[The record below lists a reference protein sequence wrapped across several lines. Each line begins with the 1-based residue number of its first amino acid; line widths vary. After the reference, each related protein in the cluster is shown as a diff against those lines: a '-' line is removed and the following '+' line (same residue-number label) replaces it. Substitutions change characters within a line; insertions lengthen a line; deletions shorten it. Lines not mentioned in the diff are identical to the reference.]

1 MTTSV
6 PGPIGVIEHYNL
18 LERLEPAG
26 PGELFRA
33 RDTRKGRTVAVRVLP
48 ADFVRSTDR
57 RAFVENARGLSALS
71 HPNVTTLFD
80 VGEHDGR
87 VFIVF
92 EYLKGQ
98 SLRSEMGGR
107 PMNVRRA
114 LELGI
119 QMADAIANAHAC
131 GYGHCGLSPDSV
143 VITAKGHAKIP
154 ALALATRDGFTAPDT
169 GQLHDYDAPEEARG
183 LASDE
188 RSDIYSVGAVM
199 YEALTGRRPLHR
211 GAAAPS
217 ASNPHVPQELDQAVL
232 KAVAP
237 NPDHRFQS
245 AAAFA
250 AHLRSVAALLEA
262 RGSLGDDEDGD
273 ARTPTNVTRVVVTAA
288 AILVGVGAIAWW
300 FLR

>member
-1 MTTSV
+1 MTTPV
-6 PGPIGVIEHYNL
+6 PSPIAVIDDYNL

-33 RDTRKGRTVAVRVLP
+33 RDTKKGRTVAIRILP
-48 ADFVRSTDR
+48 LDFVDIAGR
-57 RAFVENARGLSALS
+57 RAFIESARGLVALS
-71 HPNVTTLFD
+71 HPNTTTLFD
-80 VGEHDGR
+80 VGQHNGR
-87 VFIVF
+87 IFIVF

-114 LELGI
+114 VELGI
-119 QMADAIANAHAC
+119 QMAGAIADAHAC

-154 ALALATRDGFTAPDT
+154 ALALATRDGFAAPDAT
-169 GQLHDYDAPEEARG
+169 ELHDYVAPEEARG
-183 LASDE
+183 LPPDE
-188 RSDIYSVGAVM
+188 RSDIYSVGAVI
-199 YEALTGRRPLHR
+199 YETLTGRRPMHR

-217 ASNPHVPQELDQAVL
+217 AGNPHVPPELDDVVL

-237 NPDHRFQS
+237 NPNNRHQS
-245 AAAFA
+245 AAAFVA
-250 AHLRSVAALLEA
+250 ELRSVDALLDA
-262 RGSLGDDEDGD
+262 RGTLSDEEDQDEG
-273 ARTPTNVTRVVVTAA
+273 TSTNVTRVVLTAT
-288 AILVGVGAIAWW
+288 AILIGAGALAWW

>member
-1 MTTSV
+1 
-6 PGPIGVIEHYNL
+6 
-18 LERLEPAG
+18 
-26 PGELFRA
+26 
-33 RDTRKGRTVAVRVLP
+33 
-48 ADFVRSTDR
+48 
-57 RAFVENARGLSALS
+57 
-71 HPNVTTLFD
+71 LFD

-92 EYLKGQ
+92 EYLRGQ

-107 PMNVRRA
+107 PMNVRRV
-114 LELGI
+114 LELGV

-131 GYGHCGLSPDSV
+131 GYAHCGLSPDSV

-154 ALALATRDGFTAPDT
+154 ALALASRDGFATSDT

-183 LASDE
+183 LPPDE

-199 YEALTGRRPLHR
+199 YETLTGRRPLHR

-217 ASNPHVPQELDQAVL
+217 ASNPHVPPELDDVVL

-237 NPDHRFQS
+237 NPDNRFQS

-250 AHLRSVAALLEA
+250 AQLRSLAAVLDA
-262 RGSLGDDEDGD
+262 RGALTDEQDVEE
-273 ARTPTNVTRVVVTAA
+273 RTSNNVTRVVLTTA
-288 AILVGVGAIAWW
+288 AILGGAGALAWW

>member
-1 MTTSV
+1 MTTSI
-6 PGPIGVIEHYNL
+6 PGPIAVIDHYNL

-33 RDTRKGRTVAVRVLP
+33 RDTKKGRTVAIRLLP
-48 ADFVRSTDR
+48 FDFVDIAGR
-57 RAFVENARGLSALS
+57 RAFIDSARGLSALS

-80 VGEHDGR
+80 VGQHNGR
-87 VFIVF
+87 IFVVF

-98 SLRSEMGGR
+98 SLRQEMGGR

-131 GYGHCGLSPDSV
+131 GYAHCGLSPDSV

-154 ALALATRDGFTAPDT
+154 ALALASRDGFAASDAAE
-169 GQLHDYDAPEEARG
+169 LHDYNAPEEAKG
-183 LASDE
+183 LPSDE

-199 YEALTGRRPLHR
+199 YETLTGRRPMHR

-217 ASNPHVPQELDQAVL
+217 ASNPHVPPELDEAVL
-232 KAVAP
+232 RAVAP
-237 NPDHRFQS
+237 NPDNRYQS

-250 AHLRSVAALLEA
+250 AQLRNVDAVLDA
-262 RGSLGDDEDGD
+262 RDTLSDDEEHDE
-273 ARTPTNVTRVVVTAA
+273 ASSTNVTRVILTAT
-288 AILVGVGAIAWW
+288 AILLGAGALAWW

>member
-6 PGPIGVIEHYNL
+6 PGPIAVIDHYNL
-18 LERLEPAG
+18 LERLESAG

-33 RDTRKGRTVAVRVLP
+33 RDTKKGRTVAVRLLP
-48 ADFVRSTDR
+48 ADFVDAANR
-57 RAFVENARGLSALS
+57 RLFIERARGLSALS

-80 VGEHDGR
+80 VGEHNGR
-87 VFIVF
+87 VFIAF

-98 SLRSEMGGR
+98 SLRTEMGGR
-107 PMNVRRA
+107 PLNVRRA

-131 GYGHCGLSPDSV
+131 GYAHCGLSPDSV

-154 ALALATRDGFTAPDT
+154 ALALASRDGFAAPDT
-169 GQLHDYDAPEEARG
+169 AELHDYDAPEEARG
-183 LASDE
+183 LPPDE

-199 YEALTGRRPLHR
+199 YETLTTRRPMHR

-217 ASNPHVPQELDQAVL
+217 ASNPHVPLELDEVLL

-237 NPDHRFQS
+237 NPDNRYQS

-250 AHLRSVAALLEA
+250 AQLRSINALLDA
-262 RGSLGDDEDGD
+262 RGALGDEEEHGD
-273 ARTPTNVTRVVVTAA
+273 RPTHNVTRVVLTAT
-288 AILVGVGAIAWW
+288 AILLGAGALAWW

>member
-6 PGPIGVIEHYNL
+6 PGPIAVIEHYNL

-33 RDTRKGRTVAVRVLP
+33 RDTKKGRTVAIRILP
-48 ADFVRSTDR
+48 ADFVDIAGR
-57 RAFVENARGLSALS
+57 RAFVESARGLSALS

-80 VGEHDGR
+80 VGHHNGR
-87 VFIVF
+87 IFIVF

-98 SLRSEMGGR
+98 SLRQEMGGR

-131 GYGHCGLSPDSV
+131 GYAHCGLSPDSV

-154 ALALATRDGFTAPDT
+154 ALALASRDGFAASDAAE
-169 GQLHDYDAPEEARG
+169 LHDYNAPEEARG
-183 LASDE
+183 QPADE

-199 YEALTGRRPLHR
+199 YETLTGRRPMPR

-217 ASNPHVPQELDQAVL
+217 ASNPHVPPELDEVLL

-237 NPDHRFQS
+237 NPDNRYQS

-250 AHLRSVAALLEA
+250 AQLRRVDALLNT
-262 RGSLGDDEDGD
+262 RGALSDDEEHED
-273 ARTPTNVTRVVVTAA
+273 AASHNLTRVILTAT
-288 AILVGVGAIAWW
+288 AILLGAGALAWW

>member
-6 PGPIGVIEHYNL
+6 PGPIAVIDHYNL

-33 RDTRKGRTVAVRVLP
+33 RDTKKGRTVAIRILP
-48 ADFVRSTDR
+48 ADFVDAANR
-57 RAFVENARGLSALS
+57 RGFIDSARGVAALS

-80 VGEHDGR
+80 IGQHNGR
-87 VFIVF
+87 IFIVF
-92 EYLKGQ
+92 EYLRGQ

-131 GYGHCGLSPDSV
+131 GYAHCGLSPDSV

-154 ALALATRDGFTAPDT
+154 ALALASRDGFAAADTAE
-169 GQLHDYDAPEEARG
+169 LHDYDAPEEARG
-183 LASDE
+183 LPSDE

-199 YEALTGRRPLHR
+199 YETLTARRPLHR

-217 ASNPHVPQELDQAVL
+217 ASNPHVPPELDEVVL

-237 NPDHRFQS
+237 NPDNRHES

-250 AHLRSVAALLEA
+250 AQLRSVGTLLDA
-262 RGSLGDDEDGD
+262 RGALGDEEDHDEG
-273 ARTPTNVTRVVVTAA
+273 TSHTLTRVILMAT
-288 AILVGVGAIAWW
+288 AILLGAGALAWW

>member
-6 PGPIGVIEHYNL
+6 PGPIAVIDHYNL

-33 RDTRKGRTVAVRVLP
+33 RDTKKGRTVAVRILP
-48 ADFVRSTDR
+48 EN
-57 RAFVENARGLSALS
+57 FVEAANRRSFIDSARGLGALS
-71 HPNVTTLFD
+71 HPNITTLFD
-80 VGEHDGR
+80 IGQHNGR
-87 VFIVF
+87 IFVVF
-92 EYLKGQ
+92 EYLRGQ
-98 SLRSEMGGR
+98 SLRSEMAGR

-119 QMADAIANAHAC
+119 QMADAIANAHGC
-131 GYGHCGLSPDSV
+131 GYAHCGLSPDSV

-154 ALALATRDGFTAPDT
+154 ALALASRDGFAASDTAE
-169 GQLHDYDAPEEARG
+169 LHDYDAPEEARG
-183 LASDE
+183 LPSDE

-199 YEALTGRRPLHR
+199 YETLTGRRPLHR

-217 ASNPHVPQELDQAVL
+217 ASNPHVPPELDDVLL

-237 NPDHRFQS
+237 NPDNRYAS

-250 AHLRSVAALLEA
+250 AQLRSVNALLDA
-262 RGSLGDDEDGD
+262 RGALGDEESHD
-273 ARTPTNVTRVVVTAA
+273 AGTSHNLTRVILTAT
-288 AILVGVGAIAWW
+288 AILVGAGALAWW